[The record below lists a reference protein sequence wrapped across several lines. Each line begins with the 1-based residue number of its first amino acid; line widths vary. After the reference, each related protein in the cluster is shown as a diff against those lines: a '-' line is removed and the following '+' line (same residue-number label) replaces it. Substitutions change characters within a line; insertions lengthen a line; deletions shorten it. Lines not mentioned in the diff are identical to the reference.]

1 MNPRAAQT
9 LTMIL
14 AGICGALLLLIVLCQ
29 FGFGQGYSWLQPD
42 DAEDVATK
50 EADLDR
56 AQFKLSPWNDFAEVN
71 ARPLFNEDRK
81 PTPAMPS
88 DDAVAKDERPIPKL
102 NVSLSGVIITRKVRM
117 VMIKE
122 NGKAQTTTI
131 KEGNALPGDLGAWNL
146 AKVKPRGAVFKNTA
160 GEDVEVE
167 LIATGNGQKPPLPA
181 NPNGQ
186 PPGPVVPGQQVAA
199 AQPGSEQSAK
209 NPEQTSAELQ
219 QRIEARRQ
227 QIRDQN
233 ERAKQG
239 QPQPQPQ
246 HQPQ

>member
-1 MNPRAAQT
+1 MHPPGEREERA
-9 LTMIL
+9 
-14 AGICGALLLLIVLCQ
+14 
-29 FGFGQGYSWLQPD
+29 
-42 DAEDVATK
+42 
-50 EADLDR
+50 R
-56 AQFKLSPWNDFAEVN
+56 AVQMGKPFEKPIEV
-71 ARPLFNEDRK
+71 RE
-81 PTPAMPS
+81 
-88 DDAVAKDERPIPKL
+88 I
-102 NVSLSGVIITRKVRM
+102 
-117 VMIKE
+117 
-122 NGKAQTTTI
+122 
-131 KEGNALPGDLGAWNL
+131 
-146 AKVKPRGAVFKNTA
+146 
-160 GEDVEVE
+160 
-167 LIATGNGQKPPLPA
+167 PPLPA